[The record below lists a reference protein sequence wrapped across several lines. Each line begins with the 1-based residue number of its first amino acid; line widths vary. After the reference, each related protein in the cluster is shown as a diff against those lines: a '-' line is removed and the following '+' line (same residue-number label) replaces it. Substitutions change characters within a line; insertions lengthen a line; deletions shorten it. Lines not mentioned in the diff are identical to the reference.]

1 MALIGALDLLT
12 PGRMTPYEV
21 AQTAQRVETEMLGQQ
36 CGIQDQLCSAF
47 GGINYIEMYK
57 YPHASVSQLHVSN
70 TIWWEMERRLA
81 LIFLGKSHSSSQV
94 HEKVIADL
102 EGAQPDDKRMEDLR
116 RTAGRSRD
124 AVYDGDFE
132 TLGRAMVENTEA
144 QIRLHPELVSEDAH
158 EIIERAR
165 RAGALGWKVN
175 GAGGDGGSLT
185 LLLGPDSSQKR
196 SLIEEIESANP
207 LFQNIPLY
215 LSRFGLRVWET
226 A

>member
-1 MALIGALDLLT
+1 
-12 PGRMTPYEV
+12 
-21 AQTAQRVETEMLGQQ
+21 
-36 CGIQDQLCSAF
+36 
-47 GGINYIEMYK
+47 MYK

-132 TLGRAMVENTEA
+132 TLVVR
-144 QIRLHPELVSEDAH
+144 
-158 EIIERAR
+158 
-165 RAGALGWKVN
+165 W
-175 GAGGDGGSLT
+175 
-185 LLLGPDSSQKR
+185 
-196 SLIEEIESANP
+196 
-207 LFQNIPLY
+207 
-215 LSRFGLRVWET
+215 
-226 A
+226 